1 MDLVAGVPNSLYRPP
16 VTETPSTRDLGT
28 TLRQIRNE
36 RGLSL
41 NQVAEA
47 TGISRSL
54 LSLIETGQSDITVG
68 RLSRLTRLYGVRY
81 AEILPEPRHP
91 DPVVVR
97 SDDRVVLTSVEE
109 GLTVEILAPEIPR
122 TMQSLLATFAPGAR
136 MTDFITEISEEWVH
150 LLEGRIEI
158 EFADGRSILLDAG
171 DSAYFTSGPGG
182 HRHANLADGVSRL
195 LIVVRR
201 PGE

>member
-1 MDLVAGVPNSLYRPP
+1 M
-16 VTETPSTRDLGT
+16 TESPSTPGLGAK
-28 TLRQIRNE
+28 LREIRHE

-54 LSLIETGQSDITVG
+54 LSLIETEQSDITVG
-68 RLSRLTRLYGVRY
+68 RLSRLATLYDIRY
-81 AEILPEPRHP
+81 SDILPEPRNP
-91 DPVVVR
+91 DPVIVR
-97 SDDRVVLTSVEE
+97 GDDRPVLTLAEE
-109 GLTVEILAPEIPR
+109 GLTVEVLAPEIPR
-122 TMQSLLATFAPGAR
+122 TMQSLLATFEPGAR
-136 MTDFITEISEEWVH
+136 MADFITEMSEEWVH
-150 LLEGRIEI
+150 LLEGEIEI
-158 EFADGRSILLDAG
+158 EFADGRTIRLAAG

-182 HRHANLADGVSRL
+182 HRHANLANAVSRL